1 MALSALTDNV
11 ANSLGMNGPCGGG
24 EEGTGNVRG
33 SETIESVTASVRP
46 PLSHRSS
53 GLCRRTSSSITPI
66 PRN

>member
-11 ANSLGMNGPCGGG
+11 ANSLEMNGPCGEQVTWGVG
-24 EEGTGNVRG
+24 DNG
-33 SETIESVTASVRP
+33 VTASVRVPPP

-53 GLCRRTSSSITPI
+53 GLCRRASSSITPI